1 MATTHKFG
9 TTKHIAVA
17 LVLALAGACGG
28 TGSFGLS
35 SGDNDPA
42 KLTAAFATVKAP
54 PAGPINST
62 GKPMV
67 FLAARGTP
75 KQLVAFDL
83 EAKKELWRVE
93 ADVSSKVVVGRDF
106 VAHRQGENTLVG
118 RDVRTGAQLWST
130 PLDGT
135 FVGAAADTDRVYF
148 TMKSGGRSWVLQ
160 ALNGKTGDE
169 LWDAESNGALGAPE
183 ARGGLVFSPF
193 MKQWLAILDAK
204 NGKQLTRIRG
214 IDEEISFV
222 RTTPEHVYFGSKA
235 GVFLLDERAASGKRA
250 QSTYGNA
257 KLPKDFIR
265 VHYHWD
271 AFDPI
276 QAGYSAYDRNRVLW
290 DADAADDKLAFSND
304 LVTVQTYR
312 FFFGFSATSGDLEWA
327 YNHPRVDIVASAQ
340 LGTSIGMA
348 SMLGEI
354 GALDPVTGQRIY
366 EAKIPGQFIGGTF
379 DATGW
384 APNERDGEASGT
396 AAALASIARDR
407 DARFNDVKKFAV
419 TALSQLKGGDVTR
432 DLLVL
437 IQNDKT
443 PPYLLQTAAQVLV
456 DRKDPAGLP
465 YLVEALDVRHDY
477 VEGTKPR
484 AIGIAAQA
492 IAAMD
497 PAGIDASLRGKAV
510 EGLIA
515 HLTSPS
521 TAVGDLVHLVRAL
534 GRIGAGAERSTLS
547 SFLLVYRA
555 DPAFATQIDAV
566 SATIDVLLSTGG
578 TAEREIVSYVAE
590 DPLSQPT
597 VAEYASRALI
607 QRPTVEGAP
616 ADGAEATE
624 GDAGKKGKAPSGKA
638 AAKAKVKAAA
648 PKAAAPKAVAPKAVA
663 PKAAAPK
670 AAAPK

>member
-1 MATTHKFG
+1 MAAAHRIATHSRLLA
-9 TTKHIAVA
+9 AVV
-17 LVLALAGACGG
+17 LVLATACGG

-35 SGDNDPA
+35 SGDNDPD
-42 KLTAAFATVKAP
+42 KLTAAFATVQAP

-67 FLAARGTP
+67 FLAARGKP
-75 KQLVAFDL
+75 MQLVAFDL
-83 EAKKELWRVE
+83 EAKKELWRVD

-106 VAHRQGENTLVG
+106 IAHKQGEKTLVG
-118 RDVRTGAQLWST
+118 RDMKTGRQLWSVA
-130 PLDGT
+130 LQGT
-135 FVGAAADTDRVYF
+135 FVGAAADSSRVYF
-148 TMKSGGRSWVLQ
+148 TMKSGGRSWVLR
-160 ALNGKTGDE
+160 ALNGKSGEE
-169 LWDAESNGALGAPE
+169 LWDAESNGALGAPA

-204 NGKQLTRIRG
+204 KGTQLTRIRG

-222 RTTPEHVYFGSKA
+222 RTTPENVYFGSKS

-250 QSTYGNA
+250 QSTYGMA
-257 KLPKDFIR
+257 KLPENFIR

-271 AFDPI
+271 AFDPV

-290 DADAADDKLAFSND
+290 DASAKGDALEFSND
-304 LVTVQTYR
+304 LVAVQTYR
-312 FFFGFSATSGDLEWA
+312 FFFGFSSVTGDLAWA

-354 GALDPVTGQRIY
+354 GALDPATGERIY

-379 DATGW
+379 DAAGW
-384 APNERDGEASGT
+384 APTERTRKRGGT

-407 DARFNDVKKFAV
+407 DARFNEVKKFAV
-419 TALSQLKGGDVTR
+419 TALSQLKGGDVTS
-432 DLLVL
+432 DLLTL
-437 IQNDKT
+437 IQNEKT
-443 PPYLLQTAAQVLV
+443 PPYLVQTAAEVLV
-456 DRKDPAGLP
+456 SRKDPAGLVH
-465 YLVEALDVRHDY
+465 LVEALSVRHNY
-477 VEGTKPR
+477 VTGTKPR
-484 AIGIAAQA
+484 AVGVAARA
-492 IAAMD
+492 IAALD
-497 PAGIDASLRGKAV
+497 PKGINARLRGQAV

-515 HLTSPS
+515 HLTSPA

-566 SATIDVLLSTGG
+566 AATIDVLLNSGG

-590 DPLSQPT
+590 DELSQPS
-597 VAEYASRALI
+597 VAEYAKRALV
-607 QRPTVEGAP
+607 QRPTSDDAPVEP
-616 ADGAEATE
+616 AK
-624 GDAGKKGKAPSGKA
+624 DAGKDGAKGKA
-638 AAKAKVKAAA
+638 AAKAKTAA
-648 PKAAAPKAVAPKAVA
+648 PESAAKAKK
-663 PKAAAPK
+663 
-670 AAAPK
+670 

>member
-1 MATTHKFG
+1 MATSHQITAG
-9 TTKHIAVA
+9 IRLLAALA
-17 LVLALAGACGG
+17 LVLASACGG

-35 SGDNDPA
+35 SGDNDST
-42 KLTAAFATVKAP
+42 KLAQAFATVQAP

-67 FLAARGTP
+67 FLAARGKP

-83 EAKKELWRVE
+83 ESKKEVWRVE
-93 ADVSSKVVVGRDF
+93 ADISSKVVVGRDF
-106 VAHRQGENTLVG
+106 VAHKEGDNTLVG
-118 RDVRTGAQLWST
+118 RDITTGSQLWSVT
-130 PLDGT
+130 LEGT
-135 FVGAAADTDRVYF
+135 FVGAAADSDRVYF
-148 TMKSGGRSWVLQ
+148 TMKSGGRKWILR
-160 ALNGKTGDE
+160 ALSGKSGE
-169 LWDAESNGALGAPE
+169 EIWDAESNGALGAPA

-204 NGKQLTRIRG
+204 AGTQLTRIRG
-214 IDEEISFV
+214 IDQEISFV

-257 KLPKDFIR
+257 KLPEHFIR
-265 VHYHWD
+265 VHYYWD
-271 AFDPI
+271 AFDPV

-290 DADAADDKLAFSND
+290 NASAKGDALAFSND
-304 LVTVQTYR
+304 LVAVQTYR
-312 FFFGFSATSGDLEWA
+312 FFFGFSASTGELSWA

-354 GALDPVTGQRIY
+354 GALDPATGERIY
-366 EAKIPGQFIGGTF
+366 EAKLAGQFIGGTF
-379 DATGW
+379 DAAGW
-384 APNERDGEASGT
+384 APNERTGKHSGT
-396 AAALASIARDR
+396 AAALVSIARDR

-437 IQNDKT
+437 IQNEKT
-443 PPYLLQTAAQVLV
+443 PPYLLQTAADVLV
-456 DRKDPAGLP
+456 SRKDPEGLAH
-465 YLVEALDVRHDY
+465 LVEALSVRHNY
-477 VEGTKPR
+477 VTGAKPR
-484 AIGIAAQA
+484 AVGVAARA
-492 IAAMD
+492 IAALD
-497 PAGIDASLRGKAV
+497 PEGVNPRLRGQAV

-555 DPAFATQIDAV
+555 DPTFATQIDAV
-566 SATIDVLLSTGG
+566 SATIDVLLSQGG
-578 TAEREIVSYVAE
+578 TAEREIVAYVAE
-590 DPLSQPT
+590 DKLSQPS
-597 VAEYASRALI
+597 VAEYAKRALV
-607 QRPTVEGAP
+607 QRPTSPEAEGDKKGSK
-616 ADGAEATE
+616 DGATAE
-624 GDAGKKGKAPSGKA
+624 AGKAKGAAKTKAPN
-638 AAKAKVKAAA
+638 AK
-648 PKAAAPKAVAPKAVA
+648 P
-663 PKAAAPK
+663 
-670 AAAPK
+670 

>member
-1 MATTHKFG
+1 MATTHKLA
-9 TTKHIAVA
+9 TSKHLAIA
-17 LVLALAGACGG
+17 LVVALAGACGG
-28 TGSFGLS
+28 TSSFGLS

-42 KLTAAFATVKAP
+42 KLNAAFATVEAP
-54 PAGPINST
+54 PPGPINSM

-67 FLAARGTP
+67 FLAARGKP

-83 EAKKELWRVE
+83 EGKKELWRVD

-118 RDVRTGAQLWST
+118 RDITTGAQLWST
-130 PLDGT
+130 SLQGT
-135 FVGAAADTDRVYF
+135 FVGAAADTDRVYY
-148 TMKSGGRSWVLQ
+148 TMKSGSRSWVLR

-169 LWDAESNGALGAPE
+169 LWDAESNGALGAPA

-204 NGKQLTRIRG
+204 KGKQLTRIRG

-222 RTTPEHVYFGSKA
+222 RATPKHVYFGSKA

-250 QSTYGNA
+250 QSAYGRA
-257 KLPKDFIR
+257 KLPEDFIR

-271 AFDPI
+271 AFDPV

-290 DADAADDKLAFSND
+290 DADAAAGKLAFAND

-312 FFFGFSATSGDLEWA
+312 FFFGFSATSGDLVWA

-340 LGTSIGMA
+340 LGSSIGMV

-366 EAKIPGQFIGGTF
+366 EANVPGQFIGGTF
-379 DATGW
+379 DAAGW
-384 APNERDGEASGT
+384 APNEGDGKASGT

-432 DLLVL
+432 DLLTL

-456 DRKDPAGLP
+456 DRKDPEGLP
-465 YLVEALDVRHDY
+465 YLVEALSVRHDY
-477 VEGTKPR
+477 VKGTKPR
-484 AIGIAAQA
+484 AVGIAALA

-515 HLTSPS
+515 QLTSPS

-566 SATIDVLLSTGG
+566 AATIDVLLSTGG

-590 DPLSQPT
+590 DPLSQPS

-607 QRPTVEGAP
+607 QRPASGETPAEGEKDPKGGKAK
-616 ADGAEATE
+616 AKKGTKEA
-624 GDAGKKGKAPSGKA
+624 AAKGKAKP
-638 AAKAKVKAAA
+638 
-648 PKAAAPKAVAPKAVA
+648 VAPNQGPARK
-663 PKAAAPK
+663 
-670 AAAPK
+670 

>member
-9 TTKHIAVA
+9 TAKHLAVA
-17 LVLALAGACGG
+17 LALTLAAACGG

-35 SGDNDPA
+35 SGDNDPE
-42 KLTAAFATVKAP
+42 KLSAAFATVQAP
-54 PAGPINST
+54 PDGPINST

-67 FLAARGTP
+67 FLAARGKP
-75 KQLVAFDL
+75 MQLVAFDL
-83 EAKKELWRVE
+83 EAKTELWRVD

-106 VAHRQGENTLVG
+106 IAHRQGENTLVG

-130 PLDGT
+130 SLKGT
-135 FVGAAADTDRVYF
+135 FIGAAADTNRVYF

-169 LWDAESNGALGAPE
+169 IWDAESNGALGAPA

-222 RTTPEHVYFGSKA
+222 RTTPKHVYFGSKA

-250 QSTYGNA
+250 QSTYGQA
-257 KLPKDFIR
+257 KLPEDFIR

-271 AFDPI
+271 AFDPV

-312 FFFGFSATSGDLEWA
+312 FFFGFSTTSGDLSWA

-354 GALDPVTGQRIY
+354 GALDPATGERIY

-379 DATGW
+379 DAAGW
-384 APNERDGEASGT
+384 APNERNGEASGT

-456 DRKDPAGLP
+456 DRKDPEGLP

-477 VEGTKPR
+477 VKGTKPR
-484 AIGIAAQA
+484 AIGIAAMA
-492 IAAMD
+492 IGAID

-566 SATIDVLLSTGG
+566 AATIDVLLSTGG

-590 DPLSQPT
+590 DPLSQPS

-607 QRPTVEGAP
+607 QRPSTEE
-616 ADGAEATE
+616 ADAKAGEKT
-624 GDAGKKGKAPSGKA
+624 DAKAGEKAPKASKDASGKA
-638 AAKAKVKAAA
+638 ALKGKTKPAA
-648 PKAAAPKAVAPKAVA
+648 PKQAPTTKK
-663 PKAAAPK
+663 
-670 AAAPK
+670 